1 MFFIGIILMK
11 KCEPFYI
18 SSYNMKLVKK
28 RQSLHWVV
36 QSFKSVSAWGDTL
49 LIIIIDTH
57 TDA

>member
-1 MFFIGIILMK
+1 MK